1 MDQLSRVPFEK
12 ACEFV
17 IELGEAAHKYGSS
30 TPRLEVF
37 LSSLMTSFGYRGAVL
52 STPNEMI
59 FSLQEAEDKPQRLH
73 MLASLSNGLD
83 LDKLARVGDL
93 VNEVVKGQSSIDD
106 AFGCLKELS
115 KTPVPWGMV
124 ASAISYAATGAG
136 IAGVLMGSWSDI
148 AVSVPLSLI
157 VYGIVILSARFGTRG
172 ADWLPLLSAFIAGV
186 LAALVKSIVPE
197 LNIVLVVLSA
207 VAVLLPGYTI
217 SQGLMEVLGG
227 HVLSGNINM
236 LNGLVFLVKQF
247 IGGWIG
253 VIAVTAFIP
262 LHSTVAIAPD
272 ILWQW
277 LFVPGLIIGLC
288 LAFQTSRRDF
298 IWACLSCTI
307 AYIGMLAGTKLGGA
321 NFGNLLGTVI
331 AVVFSNAWASRTGR
345 PTSIVLVPAIILM
358 VSGTIGFRGLA
369 SLASGN
375 VILGEQ
381 QITHMFIVALTV
393 GAGLLLG
400 NTISRP
406 RVTL

>member
-1 MDQLSRVPFEK
+1 MDQQSLVPFEK

-17 IELGEAAHKYGSS
+17 IEMGEAAHNYGSS

-59 FSLQEAEDKPQRLH
+59 FSLQEAEDKPQRFH
-73 MLASLSNGLD
+73 MLSSLSNGLD

-106 AFGCLKELS
+106 ASGRLKEINE
-115 KTPVPWGMV
+115 TPVPWGMV

-148 AVSVPLSLI
+148 AVSLLLSLI
-157 VYGIVILSARFGTRG
+157 VYGMVVLSARFGTRG

-186 LAALVKSIVPE
+186 LAALVKSVVPE
-197 LNIVLVVLSA
+197 LNVVLVVLSS

-217 SQGLMEVLGG
+217 SQGVMEVLGG

-253 VIAVTAFIP
+253 VILVTAIIP
-262 LHSTVAIAPD
+262 LHSTVAIVPD

-277 LFVPGLIIGLC
+277 LFVPVLIIGLC

-298 IWACLSCTI
+298 IWACLACAI
-307 AYIGMLAGTKLGGA
+307 AYIGMLAGSKLGGA
-321 NFGNLLGTVI
+321 NFGNLLGIVI
-331 AVVFSNAWASRTGR
+331 AVVFSNTWASRTGR
-345 PTSIVLVPAIILM
+345 PISIVLVPAIILM

-375 VILGEQ
+375 VMLGEQ
-381 QITHMFIVALTV
+381 QILHMFIVALTV